1 MEELGPFVTEKDV
14 KIREKGICALSI
26 ILFYLP
32 KDFLNE
38 AELGFITSFYCD
50 RLKDH
55 HNIIPVVLK
64 GILSIVSFVFIK
76 IIFNYIN
83 NNYIII

>member
-32 KDFLNE
+32 
-38 AELGFITSFYCD
+38 S
-50 RLKDH
+50 R
-55 HNIIPVVLK
+55 IIAYVHTTVY
-64 GILSIVSFVFIK
+64 V
-76 IIFNYIN
+76 IIDNYIYL
-83 NNYIII
+83 YIHI